1 MFKTIL
7 VTIDLAHKPSWEIA
21 LPKAVALAKAGGGK
35 LHALTVVPPIP
46 PALTAGF
53 LPEGFE
59 LHAIEKAKA
68 EIEAIVAEAVH
79 DKVETHV
86 HVAHGL
92 VHEEV
97 LKAITKFGADLVVM
111 ASHSPDR
118 VREFLVGSQA
128 DRVVRRSPVSVLVVR
143 A

>member
-1 MFKTIL
+1 MYKTIL
-7 VTIDLAHKPSWEIA
+7 VTVDLAHEPSWKMA
-21 LPKAVALAKAGGGK
+21 LPEAIALAKTSSGV
-35 LHALTVVPPIP
+35 LHVLTVVPKVPSSLV
-46 PALTAGF
+46 AAY

-59 LHAIEKAKA
+59 THALENANTRIAAIIDEHIGDAV
-68 EIEAIVAEAVH
+68 EAHA
-79 DKVETHV
+79 

-92 VHEEV
+92 VHEEI
-97 LKAITKFGADLVVM
+97 LKAIGAVKADLVVM

-143 A
+143 G

>member
-1 MFKTIL
+1 MYKTIL
-7 VTIDLAHKPSWEIA
+7 VTIDLSHKPSWELA
-21 LPKAVALAKAGGGK
+21 LPQALALAKASGGV
-35 LHALTVVPPIP
+35 LHVLTVVPKVPSS
-46 PALTAGF
+46 LVSVY

-59 LHAIEKAKA
+59 
-68 EIEAIVAEAVH
+68 AEALTKANTQLAAIIN
-79 DKVETHV
+79 DNIGDLVESHA

-92 VHEEV
+92 VHDEI
-97 LKAITKFGADLVVM
+97 LKAIGAVNADLVVM

-118 VREFLVGSQA
+118 VREFLVGSEA